1 MSQQVQ
7 IDYKH
12 IACQCNTICKMA
24 EERLQELDDV
34 LSKLE
39 STALVLL
46 NEQSKGLKKAIDK
59 ERESLTKQIQYLRYK
74 ANEDAKMGV
83 LLTSN
88 HDKRYAHR
96 DDTINAATR
105 LEKKV
110 NDLSSRKL
118 IEFRSLLD
126 NLLKESSND
135 GYRKLVERAKNEI
148 IIDDRTHSVLDS
160 IEDEMLKQF
169 TYLAYIKD
177 NTLVGDA
184 LINAGKSLMQKSLN
198 STFESKLAD
207 EEKRIRKELEAA
219 RVDKDII
226 KEITS
231 KKGANAQETIAQ
243 MQVAATKEVIG
254 ETVRQQSLKVI
265 IKAVQDRGFIVDKK
279 NIKINRETNEVHM
292 VAMKASGER
301 ADFKI
306 YMDGKFIYDFHHGYQ
321 GQACQKDIEPF
332 MKDLEDV
339 YGIHV
344 TKSQEI
350 WSNPDKIST
359 MKYQAMNTNK
369 NKG

>member
-12 IACQCNTICKMA
+12 IACQCNTVCNMA
-24 EERLQELDDV
+24 EQRLKELDDM
-34 LSKLE
+34 LTKIE
-39 STALVLL
+39 STATRLL
-46 NEQSKGLKKAIDK
+46 NDQS
-59 ERESLTKQIQYLRYK
+59 ESLKTAIRKEKEALLKQIKTVRDK
-74 ANEDAKMGV
+74 ADEDAKMGV
-83 LLTSN
+83 VRTNN
-88 HDKRYAHR
+88 HDARYEHR
-96 DDTINAATR
+96 DDTINAAKQ
-105 LEKKV
+105 LENMV
-110 NDLSSRKL
+110 NEISSQKL
-118 IEFRSLLD
+118 IEFQSLFD

-135 GYRKLVERAKNEI
+135 SYRKLLERASGNITLDEKTKKLLSSIKDE
-148 IIDDRTHSVLDS
+148 VLR
-160 IEDEMLKQF
+160 QF

-177 NTLVGDA
+177 NTLSGDS
-184 LINAGKSLMQKSLN
+184 LIKAGKELMEEALN
-198 STFESKLAD
+198 STYESKMAS
-207 EEKRIRKELEAA
+207 EEERIRRELEAA
-219 RVDKDII
+219 RVDKEII
-226 KEITS
+226 SKVVSKNEGTAKERLS
-231 KKGANAQETIAQ
+231 KMQAQ
-243 MQVAATKEVIG
+243 ATTEVIG
-254 ETVRQQSLKVI
+254 EIVRQQSLRVI
-265 IKAVQDRGFIVDKK
+265 MKAVADRGFIVDKK

-332 MKDLEDV
+332 MKDLEEV

>member
-12 IACQCNTICKMA
+12 IACQCNTVCNMA
-24 EERLQELDDV
+24 EQRLKELDEM
-34 LSKLE
+34 LSQIEK
-39 STALVLL
+39 TATRLL
-46 NEQSKGLKKAIDK
+46 NDQTENLKAAIVK
-59 ERESLTKQIQYLRYK
+59 EKESLIKQIKVVRDK
-74 ANEDAKMGV
+74 ADEDAKMGV
-83 LLTSN
+83 VHTNN
-88 HDKRYAHR
+88 HDARYAHR
-96 DDTINAATR
+96 DDTINAAKN
-105 LEKKV
+105 LEDMV
-110 NDLSSRKL
+110 NTLSSQKI
-118 IEFRSLLD
+118 IEFQSLLD

-135 GYRKLVERAKNEI
+135 AYE
-148 IIDDRTHSVLDS
+148 VLR
-160 IEDEMLKQF
+160 QF

-177 NTLVGDA
+177 NTLSGDS
-184 LINAGKSLMQKSLN
+184 LIKAGKELMEESLN
-198 STFESKLAD
+198 STYESRIAS
-207 EEKRIRKELEAA
+207 EEERIRKELEAA

-226 KEITS
+226 SKVVS
-231 KKGANAQETIAQ
+231 KKEGTAKERLSQ
-243 MQVAATKEVIG
+243 MQAQATTEVIG

-265 IKAVQDRGFIVDKK
+265 MKAVADRGFIVDKK

-306 YMDGKFIYDFHHGYQ
+306 YMDGKFIYDFHHGYK

-359 MKYQAMNTNK
+359 MKYQAINTNK

>member
-12 IACQCNTICKMA
+12 IACQCNTVCEMA
-24 EERLQELDDV
+24 EQRLKELDDM
-34 LSKLE
+34 LSKVE
-39 STALVLL
+39 STATRLL
-46 NEQSKGLKKAIDK
+46 NNQSENLKKAIYNEK
-59 ERESLTKQIQYLRYK
+59 EALVKQIQDVRNK

-83 LLTSN
+83 IRINN
-88 HDKRYAHR
+88 HDQRYAHR
-96 DDTINAATR
+96 NDTINAATR
-105 LEKKV
+105 LEEMV
-110 NDLSSRKL
+110 NNLSSRKL
-118 IEFRSLLD
+118 IEFQSLLD

-135 GYRKLVERAKNEI
+135 GYRKLIEKSMKEVT
-148 IIDDRTHSVLDS
+148 IDDRTQSVLNS

-177 NTLVGDA
+177 NTLMGEA
-184 LINAGKSLMQKSLN
+184 LINAGKTLMKEALN
-198 STFESKLAD
+198 NTFESKLAD
-207 EEKRIRKELEAA
+207 EEERIKKELEAA

-226 KEITS
+226 KEVTS
-231 KKGANAQETIAQ
+231 KKGATAQETIAQ
-243 MQVAATKEVIG
+243 MQAAATREVIG
-254 ETVRQQSLKVI
+254 ETVRQQSLKAI
-265 IKAVQDRGFIVDKK
+265 MKAVSDRGFIVDKK
-279 NIKINRETNEVHM
+279 NIKINRATNEVHM

>member
-12 IACQCNTICKMA
+12 IACQCNTVCNMA
-24 EERLQELDDV
+24 EQRLKELDEM
-34 LSKLE
+34 LSQIEK
-39 STALVLL
+39 TATRLL
-46 NEQSKGLKKAIDK
+46 NNQTENLKAAIVK
-59 ERESLTKQIQYLRYK
+59 EKESLIKQIKVVRDK
-74 ANEDAKMGV
+74 ADEDAKMGV
-83 LLTSN
+83 VHTNN
-88 HDKRYAHR
+88 HDARYAHR
-96 DDTINAATR
+96 DTINAAKN
-105 LEKKV
+105 LEDMV
-110 NDLSSRKL
+110 NTLSSQKL
-118 IEFRSLLD
+118 IEFQSLLD

-135 GYRKLVERAKNEI
+135 AYRKLLEKTNGNI
-148 IIDDRTHSVLDS
+148 TIDEQTQKILDS
-160 IEDEMLKQF
+160 IQDEVLRQF

-177 NTLVGDA
+177 NTLSGDS
-184 LINAGKSLMQKSLN
+184 LIKAGKELMEESLN
-198 STFESKLAD
+198 STYESRMAS
-207 EEKRIRKELEAA
+207 EEERIRKELEAA

-226 KEITS
+226 SKVVS
-231 KKGANAQETIAQ
+231 KKEGTAKKRLSQ
-243 MQVAATKEVIG
+243 MQSQATTEVIG

-265 IKAVQDRGFIVDKK
+265 MKAVADRGFIVDKK
-279 NIKINRETNEVHM
+279 NIKINRENNEVHM

-306 YMDGKFIYDFHHGYQ
+306 YMDGKFIYDFHHGYK

-359 MKYQAMNTNK
+359 MKYQAINTNK

>member
-7 IDYKH
+7 IDYNH
-12 IACQCNTICKMA
+12 IACQCNTVCKIA
-24 EERLQELDDV
+24 EQRLKELDDM
-34 LSKLE
+34 LSKIE
-39 STALVLL
+39 STATRLL
-46 NEQSKGLKKAIDK
+46 NEQSENLKASINK
-59 ERESLTKQIQYLRYK
+59 EKEALLKQIKLVKDK

-83 LLTSN
+83 VHTNN
-88 HDKRYAHR
+88 HDSRYAHR
-96 DDTINAATR
+96 NDTIDAAKN
-105 LEKKV
+105 LEKIV
-110 NDLSSRKL
+110 NEISSKKL
-118 IEFRSLLD
+118 IEFQALLD
-126 NLLKESSND
+126 NLLKESSSE
-135 GYRKLVERAKNEI
+135 GYRKLLERANGEI
-148 IIDDRTHSVLDS
+148 TIDNKTQQLLDS
-160 IEDEMLKQF
+160 IQDAMLKQF

-177 NTLVGDA
+177 NSLIGNA
-184 LINAGKSLMQKSLN
+184 LLEAGKSLMNEALN
-198 STFESKLAD
+198 TTYESRLTA
-207 EEKRIRKELEAA
+207 EEERIRKELEEA

-226 KEITS
+226 SEVIS
-231 KKGANAQETIAQ
+231 KKAGTAQERLTQ
-243 MQVAATKEVIG
+243 MQTQATKEVIG
-254 ETVRQQSLKVI
+254 EAVRQQSLKI
-265 IKAVQDRGFIVDKK
+265 IMKAVANRGFIVDKK
-279 NIKINRETNEVHM
+279 NIKIKKETNEVHM

>member
-12 IACQCNTICKMA
+12 IACQCNTVCKMA
-24 EERLQELDDV
+24 EQRLQELDDM
-34 LSKLE
+34 LAKIE
-39 STALVLL
+39 STATRLL
-46 NEQSKGLKKAIDK
+46 NEQSENLKEAIRK
-59 ERESLTKQIQYLRYK
+59 EKDALLKQIKVVKDK
-74 ANEDAKMGV
+74 AEEDAKMGV
-83 LLTSN
+83 VHTNN
-88 HDKRYAHR
+88 HDARYAHR
-96 DDTINAATR
+96 DDTINAAR
-105 LEKKV
+105 NLENMV
-110 NDLSSRKL
+110 NIVSSQKL
-118 IEFRSLLD
+118 IEFQALLD
-126 NLLKESSND
+126 KLLKESTNE
-135 GYRKLVERAKNEI
+135 GYRKLLERAKGEI
-148 IIDDRTHSVLDS
+148 TIDNKTQDLLNTIQDS
-160 IEDEMLKQF
+160 MLRQF

-177 NTLVGDA
+177 NSLVGGA
-184 LINAGKSLMQKSLN
+184 LIEAGKSLMNEALN
-198 STFESKLAD
+198 STYESRMAA
-207 EEKRIRKELEAA
+207 EEAKIRKELEAA
-219 RVDKDII
+219 RVDKEII
-226 KEITS
+226 SEVVS
-231 KKGANAQETIAQ
+231 KKAGTAQERLTQ
-243 MQVAATKEVIG
+243 MQTQATKEVIG

-265 IKAVQDRGFIVDKK
+265 MKAVADRGFIVDKK

>member
-12 IACQCNTICKMA
+12 IACQCNTVCNMA
-24 EERLQELDDV
+24 EQRLKELDEM
-34 LSKLE
+34 LSQIE
-39 STALVLL
+39 NTATRLL
-46 NEQSKGLKKAIDK
+46 NDQT
-59 ERESLTKQIQYLRYK
+59 ESLKAAIVREKESLIKQIKVVRDK
-74 ANEDAKMGV
+74 ADEDAKMGV
-83 LLTSN
+83 VRTNN
-88 HDKRYAHR
+88 HDARYAHR
-96 DDTINAATR
+96 DDTINAAKN
-105 LEKKV
+105 LEDMV
-110 NDLSSRKL
+110 NTLSSQKL
-118 IEFRSLLD
+118 IEFQSLLD

-135 GYRKLVERAKNEI
+135 GYRKLLERTNGNVT
-148 IIDDRTHSVLDS
+148 IDEQTQKILNSIQDEVLR
-160 IEDEMLKQF
+160 QF

-177 NTLVGDA
+177 NTLSGDS
-184 LINAGKSLMQKSLN
+184 LIKAGKELMEESLN
-198 STFESKLAD
+198 STYESRMAS
-207 EEKRIRKELEAA
+207 EEERIRKELEAA

-226 KEITS
+226 SKVVS
-231 KKGANAQETIAQ
+231 KKEGTAKERLSQ
-243 MQVAATKEVIG
+243 MQAQATTEVIG

-265 IKAVQDRGFIVDKK
+265 MKAVADRGFIVDKK

-306 YMDGKFIYDFHHGYQ
+306 YMDGKFIYDFHHGYK

-332 MKDLEDV
+332 MKDLEEV

-359 MKYQAMNTNK
+359 MKYQTMNTNK